1 MKMLEAKKEAQ
12 HAIDQLLSEGQLPF
26 RLTAHKVEP
35 IGLQE
40 YVIRFHDSRIR
51 SVIVSWYEGLDFK
64 DACRSAVLEGVK
76 NYSGL
81 LPSAM
86 AHPA

>member
-1 MKMLEAKKEAQ
+1 MLEARTEAQ
-12 HAIDQLLSEGQLPF
+12 HVIDRLLTEGQLPLK
-26 RLTAHKVEP
+26 LTAHKVEP

-40 YVIRFHDSRIR
+40 YVIQFHDSRLR
-51 SVIVSWYEGLDFK
+51 SVIVSWYEGLDFE

-81 LPSAM
+81 LPYAM
-86 AHPA
+86 ARPA